1 WSGCKDENATERRNA
16 CRRNCNP
23 ACLKLKYHFS
33 TIKIEKKDRSFNH
46 GDYITIRVYVK
57 DTEVSVLSHN
67 PLYGSFEVFSYVGG
81 LMGCWL
87 GISVWTCFGMTGKKF
102 RTVVKYVKNLRKRP
116 RNSFEVV
123 PSLKKHTF

>member
-1 WSGCKDENATERRNA
+1 
-16 CRRNCNP
+16 
-23 ACLKLKYHFS
+23 
-33 TIKIEKKDRSFNH
+33 
-46 GDYITIRVYVK
+46 DYITIRVYVK

-102 RTVVKYVKNLRKRP
+102 QTVVKYVKNLRKRP